1 MQTLI
6 NWCALGLGIGSA
18 FFILFGMLAS
28 KDFYLVLGLLCC
40 TLGDGGF
47 AWFLWEQ
54 VRQWAV
60 VWCGGSGGAMRCIL
74 ATSLDAT
81 EAARARTCNRATS
94 AYYLRSYAR
103 SI

>member
-6 NWCALGLGIGSA
+6 NWCAIGLGIGSA

-28 KDFYLVLGLLCC
+28 RDFYLVLGLLCC

-54 VRQWAV
+54 VRQGAV
-60 VWCGGSGGAMRCIL
+60 VWCGGSGG
-74 ATSLDAT
+74 
-81 EAARARTCNRATS
+81 
-94 AYYLRSYAR
+94 
-103 SI
+103 